1 MHRGEI
7 GRYEVTRVENETVRA
22 FVPNPLPPEP
32 PLRMDGTLQQVLE
45 QATLAVGRLDSV
57 TALLSDPD
65 IFIYSYVRKEAVLSG
80 QIEGTRSTLS
90 DLLAFELGQTPA
102 VPRDDVTEVSNYVAA
117 MSHGLDRLAGG
128 FPLSNRLIREMH
140 NILLSSGR
148 GSRQRP
154 GEFRVSQNWIGGTRP
169 GNARFVPPLAIAVHD
184 CMGALERFLHA
195 TDDGLPILVRAG
207 LAHAQF
213 ETIHPFLDGNGRMG
227 RLLIALLFA
236 EKGVLTHPLLY
247 ISLFLREHR
256 DEYFELLS
264 QLRHTGDWEAWL
276 AFFLEGVRSTAED
289 AVETANRL
297 NRLFEEDRARIEQ
310 QAGRRANSALRVFDV
325 LRERLVIDV
334 PTARDQASLSFPTVS
349 AAMDLL
355 VGMGIAVETTGRA
368 SYRQYVYRDYAA
380 LLRGDE

>member
-1 MHRGEI
+1 MQRGEI

-57 TALLSDPD
+57 TALLPDPD

-102 VPRDDVTEVSNYVAA
+102 VPRDDVIEVSNYVAA

-169 GNARFVPPLAIAVHD
+169 GNARFVPPPHLAVQD
-184 CMGALERFLHA
+184 CMSALERFLHA
-195 TDDGLPILVRAG
+195 TGDGLPILVRAG

-227 RLLIALLFA
+227 RLLIALLLS
-236 EKGVLTHPLLY
+236 EKRVLTQPLLY

-256 DEYFELLS
+256 DEYFELLH
-264 QLRHTGDWEAWL
+264 QLRHTGDWEEWL

-297 NRLFEEDRARIEQ
+297 SRLFEEDRARIERE
-310 QAGRRANSALRVFDV
+310 AGRRANSALRVFDV

-334 PTARDQASLSFPTVS
+334 PTGRDQAALSFPTVS

>member
-1 MHRGEI
+1 MQRGEI

-57 TALLSDPD
+57 TELLSDPD

-102 VPRDDVTEVSNYVAA
+102 VPRDDVTEVSNYVVA

-154 GEFRVSQNWIGGTRP
+154 GSSAFRRTG
-169 GNARFVPPLAIAVHD
+169 
-184 CMGALERFLHA
+184 LE
-195 TDDGLPILVRAG
+195 
-207 LAHAQF
+207 
-213 ETIHPFLDGNGRMG
+213 
-227 RLLIALLFA
+227 
-236 EKGVLTHPLLY
+236 
-247 ISLFLREHR
+247 
-256 DEYFELLS
+256 
-264 QLRHTGDWEAWL
+264 
-276 AFFLEGVRSTAED
+276 
-289 AVETANRL
+289 
-297 NRLFEEDRARIEQ
+297 
-310 QAGRRANSALRVFDV
+310 
-325 LRERLVIDV
+325 ER
-334 PTARDQASLSFPTVS
+334 
-349 AAMDLL
+349 
-355 VGMGIAVETTGRA
+355 GRA
-368 SYRQYVYRDYAA
+368 MRGSC
-380 LLRGDE
+380 LRLTLPFRIA

>member
-7 GRYEVTRVENETVRA
+7 GRFEVTRVENETVRA
-22 FVPNPLPPEP
+22 FVPDPLPPAP
-32 PLRMDGTLQQVLE
+32 SLVIDGALQQTLE

-57 TALLSDPD
+57 TALLPDPD

-117 MSHGLDRLAGG
+117 MGHGLERLAGG

-140 NILLSSGR
+140 QILLSSGR

-169 GNARFVPPLAIAVHD
+169 GNASFVPPPHVAVQD

-213 ETIHPFLDGNGRMG
+213 ETVHPFLDGNGRVG
-227 RLLIALLFA
+227 RLLISLLLA
-236 EKGVLTHPLLY
+236 DRRVLSHPLLY

-256 DEYFELLS
+256 DEYFGLLN

-276 AFFLEGVRSTAED
+276 AFFLEGVRWTAED
-289 AVETANRL
+289 AVETAHQL
-297 NRLFEEDRARIEQ
+297 SRLFDTDRTRIEQ

-325 LRERLVIDV
+325 LRERLVIDA
-334 PTARDQASLSFPTVS
+334 PTARSQTSLSFPTVS
-349 AAMDLL
+349 AAMDTL
-355 VGMGIAVETTGRA
+355 VGIGIAEETTGKA